1 MRYIAHIELLQAI
14 KKRINMI
21 SKKDA
26 IKKELEDSLK
36 KGYGPKVA
44 RFAISFL
51 GGLVPI
57 GGGAIG
63 GIASAWSEKE
73 SDDFKKVLA
82 AWLKLQE
89 EEINEIGQ
97 TLYEIMI
104 RLDLNDTK
112 IDERIKSPEYLSL
125 VKKCF
130 KDWSATESE
139 EKRVLIR
146 NLLANSASSNLTTDD
161 VLRLFIEWIEKYS
174 ESHFKII
181 TEIYKNSN
189 AGITRYQ
196 IWMNL
201 HGKIVREDSPEAD
214 LFKLII
220 HDLSMGQVIRQFRP
234 TDYYGKF
241 LKQTMRHTNSS
252 STLTSAFENT
262 KPYVLTELGKQF
274 VHYTMNEIV
283 PKLTEGKKEE

>member
-1 MRYIAHIELLQAI
+1 MS
-14 KKRINMI
+14 
-21 SKKDA
+21 SKKDV
-26 IKKELEDSLK
+26 IKKDFEESLK
-36 KGYGPKVA
+36 NGYGPKAA
-44 RFAISFL
+44 RFALAFIS
-51 GGLVPI
+51 GLVPI

-89 EEINEIGQ
+89 EEINEIGR
-97 TLYEIMI
+97 TLYEVMI
-104 RLDLNDTK
+104 RLDLNDEN
-112 IDERIKSPEYLSL
+112 INERIKSPEYLSL

-130 KDWSATESE
+130 KDWAATESE
-139 EKRVLIR
+139 DKRKLIR

-161 VLRLFIEWIEKYS
+161 VLRLFIDWIEKYS

-181 TEIYKNSN
+181 KEIYKHSHT
-189 AGITRYQ
+189 GITRYK

-201 HGKIVREDSPEAD
+201 HGVMVREDSPEAD

-220 HDLSMGQVIRQFRP
+220 DDLSMGHVIRQYRP
-234 TDYYGKF
+234 TDYHGNF
-241 LKQTMRHTNSS
+241 LKQTARHSS
-252 STLTSAFENT
+252 DSNVLSSAFENT

-283 PKLTEGKKEE
+283 PKLTDGNEK